1 MKSITTY
8 ISFVFVLALISGCGG
23 RAGITPPVFA
33 ALATSFESTDWALGT
48 VDFTDGTA
56 PESAHFTGGIN
67 ITIGVP
73 NAYRT
78 GIASWGILNL
88 GGVGTIDFD
97 TPATTVS
104 FYAINA
110 GGASGVV
117 EVFDENDVLIPSATV
132 NIVETNMM
140 LNSSLITFTAA
151 ALGVNGISKVTV
163 TNSSGSGN
171 QVWIDDFS
179 SLQLMP

>member
-1 MKSITTY
+1 MKRIITY
-8 ISFVFVLALISGCGG
+8 VSFVFVLALISGCGG
-23 RAGITPPVFA
+23 RAGVLPVVVN
-33 ALATSFESTDWALGT
+33 ALATSFEPPDPALET
-48 VDFTDGTA
+48 TDFTVGTA
-56 PESAHFTGGIN
+56 PDSAHFTGGVTR
-67 ITIGVP
+67 TIGVP

-97 TPATTVS
+97 NPASMVS

-110 GGASGVV
+110 GGASGTV
-117 EVFDENDVLIPSATV
+117 EVFDQNDVLIPSATV
-132 NIVETNMM
+132 TIVETNMM

-151 ALGVNGISKVTV
+151 TLGVTGISKVTV
-163 TNSSGSGN
+163 TNSSGAGH

-179 SLQLMP
+179 SLQPMP